1 MSVTLEEVKEYLR
14 IDSADEDVLLT
25 GLLLNAEALCKD
37 IARAETT
44 EDFWD
49 MGSPAKLAVMYGVAY
64 LYEHREDADYHEL
77 QMMLRSLLF
86 GIRKEGF

>member
-44 EDFWD
+44 EDFRN
-49 MGSPAKLAVMYGVAY
+49 MESTARLAVMYGVAY

>member
-44 EDFWD
+44 EDFRN
-49 MGSPAKLAVMYGVAY
+49 MGSTARLAVMYGVAY

>member
-49 MGSPAKLAVMYGVAY
+49 MGSTARLAVMYGVAY